1 MTNDTIQIGDIFHS
15 HDEIGGFSGIVKSV
29 NFDEDEVVVERIG
42 LNQTNISKTFLLS
55 NWVYMDFVRK
65 EKDDTQHKLLLKAA
79 QSQFG
84 HFTIRRK
91 NILLK
96 RNGYNGEE
104 FFYGHTTV
112 KHDNT
117 LHTESIQTNFLD
129 NFETSLYYQAGDYA
143 HLALHD
149 GRIEFT
155 ETFNQKVHKNDRD
168 LMIGLARQS
177 ERGDRYFKWCYCGTG
192 PLQRNRPLY
201 NLYLLIMYGRDYYV
215 FRGKTNQQILD
226 DLYNNDPD
234 DPNTGHVYK
243 AYAQVLVFDEKV
255 PVEWGLGDLE
265 QKIKDNLRW
274 VLDDYEV
281 PQIPEVSNSN

>member
-1 MTNDTIQIGDIFHS
+1 MSDINDTIQVGDLFHS
-15 HDEIGGFSGIVKSV
+15 HEEIGSFIGVVQSV
-29 NFDEDEVVVERIG
+29 DFDDDVV
-42 LNQTNISKTFLLS
+42 NIKNGDDSKQFQLS
-55 NWVYMDFVRK
+55 NWLYMDFVRK
-65 EKDDTQHKLLLKAA
+65 EPKDITPTLLLKAA

-91 NILLK
+91 NMLLK

-117 LHTESIQTNFLD
+117 LHMESIRPNYLD
-129 NFETSLYYQAGDYA
+129 NFEGSLYYQAGDYS

-155 ETFNQKVHKNDRD
+155 ETFNQKKHGNERD
-168 LMIGLARQS
+168 FMMGLARQS

-192 PLQRNRPLY
+192 SLQRNRPLY

-215 FRGKTNQQILD
+215 FRNKTNQQILD
-226 DLYNNDPD
+226 GLYNNDVD
-234 DPNTGHVYK
+234 DPNTGYVFA
-243 AYAQVLVFDEKV
+243 AYAQVLVFNEKIPDE
-255 PVEWGLGDLE
+255 WNLGDLE
-265 QKIKDNLRW
+265 QKIKANLDW
-274 VLDDYEV
+274 VL
-281 PQIPEVSNSN
+281 